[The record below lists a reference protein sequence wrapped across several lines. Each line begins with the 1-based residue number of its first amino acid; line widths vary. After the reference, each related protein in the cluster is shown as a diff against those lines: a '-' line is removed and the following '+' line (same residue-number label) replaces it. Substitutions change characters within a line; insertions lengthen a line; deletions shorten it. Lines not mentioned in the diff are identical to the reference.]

1 MMESKKEKSRPT
13 RKEKKKKKKKRSR
26 SKSRSRRSYSRRSR
40 SRSRKRSRSRR
51 RSYSRGRSPYER
63 RSSRRRSPSPYNRY
77 GYSRKDLRDR
87 SYSRERRERR
97 DRSRSRERRRQQ
109 EDERYERAKRA
120 KEKLE
125 RSRLNKEKLLE
136 IAKKNLFSSLSA
148 REITLHIPKERLI
161 AMKSGGQSLDEI
173 TKFCKEISKKGL
185 ENEDKIDLL
194 ADSDSSEEEF
204 QHPFMVKDKPLPNP
218 IQMLVGEA
226 REVLPPAA
234 RAVAK
239 SQRML
244 EFPVSSGNAHR
255 SKEGA
260 AATPADPL
268 GDWEPVK
275 PQKEAFQT
283 QKEKEEMERFHD
295 SVQQEE
301 QALAKHGSTGKKPVV
316 TLEGQLREAMLGD
329 GSKATPTDWEKL
341 PEETPDDF
349 VKKMKPWT
357 LTEADKE
364 IAKPKATIFKNSL
377 KLFSEK
383 DTAELEKLKP
393 QKNVETDELGQLIVR
408 PADDLARNALE
419 LKIQLALPNPKAST
433 SAGAPAPVAVSNRP
447 DKVFDKFQEAVVDIG
462 TIVSTRLNAMRKLQQ
477 NPNDADA
484 LADMY
489 EAQKLMA
496 S

>member
-1 MMESKKEKSRPT
+1 M
-13 RKEKKKKKKKRSR
+13 
-26 SKSRSRRSYSRRSR
+26 
-40 SRSRKRSRSRR
+40 
-51 RSYSRGRSPYER
+51 
-63 RSSRRRSPSPYNRY
+63 
-77 GYSRKDLRDR
+77 
-87 SYSRERRERR
+87 
-97 DRSRSRERRRQQ
+97 
-109 EDERYERAKRA
+109 
-120 KEKLE
+120 
-125 RSRLNKEKLLE
+125 
-136 IAKKNLFSSLSA
+136 
-148 REITLHIPKERLI
+148 I

-194 ADSDSSEEEF
+194 AESDSSEEEF

-275 PQKEAFQT
+275 PQQEAFKT

-301 QALAKHGSTGKKPVV
+301 QALAKHGSSGKKPVV

-329 GSKATPTDWEKL
+329 GNLKTNPTEWEKL

-364 IAKPKATIFKNSL
+364 ITKPKATIFKNSL
-377 KLFSEK
+377 KIFSEK

-393 QKNVETDELGQLIVR
+393 QKNVETDDLGRLVVR
-408 PADDLARNALE
+408 PADELARNPLE
-419 LKIQLALPNPKAST
+419 LKIQLALPTPKAST
-433 SAGAPAPVAVSNRP
+433 QAGAPAPVAVSNRP

-496 S
+496 SWAQSKNKPGQFVGSTGATVLSKHELSLGLQCWAKPDQFTKAEKVSGGFGEYMLKKMGWTDGEGLGKHKSGEVNPLQLDIKFDKKGLMAAEEEGRRKGGAVATMTACKVEINPVTG